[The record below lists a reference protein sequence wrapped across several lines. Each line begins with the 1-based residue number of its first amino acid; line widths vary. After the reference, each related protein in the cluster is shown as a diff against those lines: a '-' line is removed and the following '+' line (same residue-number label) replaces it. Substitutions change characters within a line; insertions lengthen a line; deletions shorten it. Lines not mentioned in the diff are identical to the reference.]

1 MSTGTIGI
9 LLAVGA
15 ILVIAS
21 VFLRVQ
27 SDGRYEFKTGD
38 LVFLVIPLL
47 LVSLA
52 TGKIKGLDLFG
63 VKADLSALWVEAA
76 QAKIEKQVAPASS
89 ASVQDVVHMM
99 EVGSKGGSQD
109 LQLLLQRRVEALEFR
124 LGFGGYNGPAIQA
137 YFEALSG
144 SSQLRSV
151 VVNNQDGTLFGMYL
165 AGDLIGYLRAARD
178 QGYRDLG
185 QSLNRGDET
194 ARVEL
199 KKLPGFVGADHA
211 VTAVTSKREAL
222 ARMEQLNVDSLPVVD
237 NARRFVGTVNRGKVT
252 ASLILAVTDKVE
264 NR

>member
-1 MSTGTIGI
+1 MSTAMIGI
-9 LLAVGA
+9 LLSVGA

-21 VFLRVQ
+21 LFLRVQ
-27 SDGRYEFKTGD
+27 SGGRYEFKTGD

-76 QAKIEKQVAPASS
+76 QAKIEKQVAPAAS
-89 ASVQDVVHMM
+89 ASVQDVVHIM
-99 EVGSKGGSQD
+99 EMGAKGGTQD
-109 LQLLLQRRVEALEFR
+109 LQRLLQRRVEALEFR
-124 LGFGGYNGPAIQA
+124 LGFGGYNGSAIQA
-137 YFEALSG
+137 YFDALSG
-144 SSQLRSV
+144 SSQLRSI

-165 AGDLIGYLRAARD
+165 AGDLIGYLRVTRE
-178 QGYRDLG
+178 QGYAELG
-185 QSLNRGDET
+185 QRLNRGDET
-194 ARVEL
+194 SRAEL
-199 KKLPGFVGADHA
+199 KKLPGFVGAEHA
-211 VTAVTSKREAL
+211 VTASTSKRESL

-237 NARRFVGTVNRGKVT
+237 NGRRFVGTVDRGKVT

>member
-1 MSTGTIGI
+1 MSTAMIGI

-15 ILVIAS
+15 VLVIAS

-27 SDGRYEFKTGD
+27 SAGRYEFKTGN

-76 QAKIEKQVAPASS
+76 QAKIEKQVAPAAS
-89 ASVQDVVHMM
+89 ASVQDVVHIM
-99 EVGSKGGSQD
+99 EMGAKGGTQD
-109 LQLLLQRRVEALEFR
+109 LQRLLQRRVEALEFR
-124 LGFGGYNGPAIQA
+124 LGFGGYNGSAIQA
-137 YFEALSG
+137 YFDALSG
-144 SSQLRSV
+144 SSQLRSI

-165 AGDLIGYLRAARD
+165 AGDLIGYLRVTREP
-178 QGYRDLG
+178 GYAELG
-185 QSLNRGDET
+185 QRLNRGDD
-194 ARVEL
+194 ASRAEL
-199 KKLPGFVGADHA
+199 KKLPGFVGAEHA
-211 VTAVTSKREAL
+211 VTASTSKRESL

-237 NARRFVGTVNRGKVT
+237 NVRRFVGTVDRGKVT

>member
-1 MSTGTIGI
+1 MIGI

-15 ILVIAS
+15 VLVIAS

-27 SDGRYEFKTGD
+27 SAGRYEFKTGD

-76 QAKIEKQVAPASS
+76 QAKIEKQVAPAAS
-89 ASVQDVVHMM
+89 ASVQDVVHIM
-99 EVGSKGGSQD
+99 EMGAKGGTQD
-109 LQLLLQRRVEALEFR
+109 LQRLLQRRVEALEFR
-124 LGFGGYNGPAIQA
+124 LGFGGYNGSAIQA
-137 YFEALSG
+137 YFDALSG
-144 SSQLRSV
+144 SSQLRSI

-165 AGDLIGYLRAARD
+165 AGDLIGYLRVTRE
-178 QGYRDLG
+178 QGYAELG
-185 QSLNRGDET
+185 QRLNRGDD
-194 ARVEL
+194 ASRAEL
-199 KKLPGFVGADHA
+199 KRLPGFVGAEHA
-211 VTAVTSKREAL
+211 VTASTSKRESL

-237 NARRFVGTVNRGKVT
+237 NVRRFVGTVDRGKVT

>member
-1 MSTGTIGI
+1 MSTAMIAT
-9 LLAVGA
+9 LLSVGA

-21 VFLRVQ
+21 LFLRVQ
-27 SDGRYEFKTGD
+27 SGGRYEFKTGD

-76 QAKIEKQVAPASS
+76 QAKIEKQVAPAAS
-89 ASVQDVVHMM
+89 ASVQDVVHIM
-99 EVGSKGGSQD
+99 EMGAKGGTPD
-109 LQLLLQRRVEALEFR
+109 LQRLLQRRVEALEFR
-124 LGFGGYNGPAIQA
+124 LGFGYNGSAIQA
-137 YFEALSG
+137 YFDALSG
-144 SSQLRSV
+144 SSQLRSI

-165 AGDLIGYLRAARD
+165 AGDLIGYLRVTRE
-178 QGYRDLG
+178 QGYAELG
-185 QSLNRGDET
+185 QRLNRGDET
-194 ARVEL
+194 SRAEL
-199 KKLPGFVGADHA
+199 RKLPGFVGAEHA
-211 VTAVTSKREAL
+211 VTASTSKRESL

-237 NARRFVGTVNRGKVT
+237 NGRRFVGTVDRGKVT

>member
-1 MSTGTIGI
+1 MSTATIGI

-15 ILVIAS
+15 VLVIAS

-27 SDGRYEFKTGD
+27 SAGRYEFKTGD

-76 QAKIEKQVAPASS
+76 QAKIEKQVAPAAS
-89 ASVQDVVHMM
+89 ASVQDVVHIM
-99 EVGSKGGSQD
+99 EMGAKGGTQD
-109 LQLLLQRRVEALEFR
+109 LQRLLQRRVEALEFR
-124 LGFGGYNGPAIQA
+124 LGFGGYNGSAIQA
-137 YFEALSG
+137 YFDALSG
-144 SSQLRSV
+144 SSQLRSI

-165 AGDLIGYLRAARD
+165 AGDLIGYLRVTRE
-178 QGYRDLG
+178 QGYAELG
-185 QSLNRGDET
+185 QRLNRGDD
-194 ARVEL
+194 ASRAEL
-199 KKLPGFVGADHA
+199 KKLPGFVGAEHA
-211 VTAVTSKREAL
+211 VTASTSKRESL

-237 NARRFVGTVNRGKVT
+237 NVRRFVGTVDRGKVT

>member
-1 MSTGTIGI
+1 MSTAMIAT
-9 LLAVGA
+9 LLSVGA

-21 VFLRVQ
+21 LFLRVQ
-27 SDGRYEFKTGD
+27 SGGRYEFKTGD

-76 QAKIEKQVAPASS
+76 QAKIEKQVAPAAS
-89 ASVQDVVHMM
+89 ASVQDVVHIM
-99 EVGSKGGSQD
+99 EMGAKGGTPD
-109 LQLLLQRRVEALEFR
+109 LQRLLQRRVEALEFR
-124 LGFGGYNGPAIQA
+124 LGFGYNGSAIQA
-137 YFEALSG
+137 YFDALSG
-144 SSQLRSV
+144 SSQLRSI

-165 AGDLIGYLRAARD
+165 AGDLIGYLRVTRE
-178 QGYRDLG
+178 QGYAELG
-185 QSLNRGDET
+185 QRLNRGDET
-194 ARVEL
+194 SRAEL
-199 KKLPGFVGADHA
+199 RKLPGFVGAEHA
-211 VTAVTSKREAL
+211 ITASTSKRESL

-237 NARRFVGTVNRGKVT
+237 NGRRFVGTVDRGKVT

>member
-1 MSTGTIGI
+1 MSTAMIGI

-15 ILVIAS
+15 VLVIAS

-27 SDGRYEFKTGD
+27 SAGRYEFKTGD

-76 QAKIEKQVAPASS
+76 QAKIEKQVAPAAS
-89 ASVQDVVHMM
+89 ASVQDVVHIM
-99 EVGSKGGSQD
+99 EMGAKGGTQD
-109 LQLLLQRRVEALEFR
+109 LQRLLQRRVEALEFR
-124 LGFGGYNGPAIQA
+124 LGFGGYNGSAIQA
-137 YFEALSG
+137 YFDALSG
-144 SSQLRSV
+144 SSQLRSI

-165 AGDLIGYLRAARD
+165 AGDLIGYLRVTRE
-178 QGYRDLG
+178 QGYAELG
-185 QSLNRGDET
+185 QRLNRGDD
-194 ARVEL
+194 ASRAEL
-199 KKLPGFVGADHA
+199 KKLPGFVGAEHA
-211 VTAVTSKREAL
+211 VTASTSKRESL

-237 NARRFVGTVNRGKVT
+237 NVRRFVGTVDRGKVT